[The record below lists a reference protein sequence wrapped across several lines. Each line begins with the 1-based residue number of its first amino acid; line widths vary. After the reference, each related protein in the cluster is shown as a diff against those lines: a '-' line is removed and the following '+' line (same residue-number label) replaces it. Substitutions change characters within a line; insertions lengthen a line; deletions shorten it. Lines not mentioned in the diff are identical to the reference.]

1 MIMERNSRGKFAGVG
16 ARQIELPIERQEPP
30 RYLGSYK
37 DIAGY
42 RKMLIEE
49 RGRRF
54 VAETNLEIL
63 KVEMRRLREGLFAL
77 LKT

>member
-1 MIMERNSRGKFAGVG
+1 MERNSRGKFG
-16 ARQIELPIERQEPP
+16 RQIELPIATADEGNEAV
-30 RYLGSYK
+30 LGSYR
-37 DIAGY
+37 DVAGY